1 VAVLLTAWHYARRL
15 RREAKPDKITIAKAE
30 LPHGGKRYGEYL
42 KRLEELKARKRIPE
56 RIYVRLKE
64 EYERRIREQGSR

>member
-1 VAVLLTAWHYARRL
+1 MAVLLTAWHYARRL